1 MASTLETLVV
11 RISADAS
18 KLEQELNRQVK
29 NAETAGAKI
38 RAGLRLGAQGL
49 AVIGTAATGAAT
61 AMTLLVNRTAAYADE
76 VDKAAIRT
84 RLARST
90 VQELRFVADQ
100 AGGSFQAIEA
110 NVRAFTGR
118 LAELDRGSKVVA
130 GTFDRLGVS
139 VYDTNGALRDTEA
152 LFLDTITALAGVENE
167 TERAAL
173 AVQAFGETG
182 TELLPILSAGAD
194 GIEAMRDKANELGLV
209 LDDQRIGALVQYKDA
224 VSRVGQAFEGVQ
236 REISIGFLPVLKDGL
251 LPLLE
256 NFLIP
261 RLRDAVNDLLGLES
275 GFDNSGVATDRLRG
289 KLADI
294 AASVVTFGDIL
305 LDLGRISVG
314 LTQVITAPFATLGA
328 VIGALSVD
336 LGRFVDGMAELTRGI
351 PLWKRGSW
359 FAAADIF
366 AGARDLFAGTI
377 GAGIADAVQAGIDQ
391 GATGLANLT
400 GGFTG
405 LGDMSPGE
413 AARRAV
419 LNGTTVLG
427 GNRSTPGT
435 YNPTGAGNAPS
446 GTPSDPVAVELVTAP
461 SLNRTLEDAGLL
473 PRSQAYRQLGITPF
487 ARLPEAVPL
496 GDPGVRAGNLV
507 VRLEAPDVRA
517 RVGGAVRLDDPG
529 AFARL
534 LLGDAEL
541 SQRDFGQ
548 LEEAKARARVRI
560 AEWVAWRIAL
570 TTESLREGE
579 DAGTMGR
586 AAFGPFTTGQRLLND
601 SYQGFR
607 PRPSNPAD
615 IARAAAINEQRA
627 EDLRQA
633 SEEFR
638 ANVVESSILFGTN
651 LVNAFKSGDPS
662 SIFGAVSGGIGSILG
677 LFNPFA
683 GELFSLVGG
692 LGSALI
698 GLGRNDESEATR
710 ALGASTRGAPAIELN
725 FTVNQSLNIAS
736 LTGSDRR
743 AVDGLLND
751 TVRALE
757 GVITRNVLPR
767 LGYLEERIA

>member
-11 RISADAS
+11 RLTADAT
-18 KLEQELNRQVK
+18 KLEQEFNRQIR
-29 NAETAGAKI
+29 NAETAGTKI
-38 RAGLRLGAQGL
+38 RAGLRLGAQAF
-49 AVIGTAATGAAT
+49 AVLGTAATGAAT
-61 AMTLLVNRTAAYADE
+61 AMTVLVNRTAGYADE

-118 LAELDRGSKVVA
+118 LAEMERGSKVVA

-139 VYDTNGALRDTEA
+139 VYDANGALRDTEA

-209 LDDQRIGALVQYKDA
+209 LDDQRIGALVQYKDS
-224 VSRVGQAFEGVQ
+224 VSRIGQAFEAVQ
-236 REISIGFLPVLKDGL
+236 REVSIGFLPVLKDGV

-261 RLRDAVNDLLGLES
+261 RLRDAVTDVFALETA
-275 GFDNSGVATDRLRG
+275 FDNSGEATDELRG

-328 VIGALSVD
+328 VIGSLSVD
-336 LGRFVDGMAELTRGI
+336 LGRFLDGMAEITDGLE
-351 PLWKRGSW
+351 LWQRGSW
-359 FAAADIF
+359 WGAAAIF
-366 AGARDLFAGTI
+366 RQSRDLFNNTI
-377 GAGIADAVQAGIDQ
+377 GAGVAGAVQAGIEQ
-391 GATGLANLT
+391 GAAGLANLER
-400 GGFTG
+400 GFTG
-405 LGDMSPGE
+405 LGDFGPAE
-413 AARRAV
+413 AARQAV
-419 LNGTTVLG
+419 LNGTTILG
-427 GNRSTPGT
+427 GNRNTPGT
-435 YNPTGAGNAPS
+435 YNPTGGAGTPS

-473 PRSQAYRQLGITPF
+473 PRNDAYRQLGINPF
-487 ARLPEAVPL
+487 ARLPAAIPL

-507 VRLEAPDVRA
+507 TRLDPPAVRA
-517 RVGGAVRLDDPG
+517 TVGGAVRLDAPDV
-529 AFARL
+529 FARL
-534 LLGDAEL
+534 LLGDAEF

-548 LEEAKARARVRI
+548 LEEAKARARVRV
-560 AEWVAWRIAL
+560 AEWLAMRLSV
-570 TTESLREGE
+570 TTASLRMDE

-586 AAFGPFTTGQRLLND
+586 DAFGPFTTGQRLLND

-615 IARAAAINEQRA
+615 IARAAGINEQRA

-662 SIFGAVSGGIGSILG
+662 SIFGAVSGGVGSILG
-677 LFNPFA
+677 LFNPLA
-683 GELFSLVGG
+683 GEFFSLIGG

-698 GLGRNDESEATR
+698 GLGRNEESEATR
-710 ALGASTRGAPAIELN
+710 ALGASTRGAPAVEFN
-725 FTVNQSLNIAS
+725 VSVYQSLSIAS
-736 LTGSDRR
+736 LTGEGRR

-751 TVRALE
+751 TASRIEA
-757 GVITRNVLPR
+757 VITRNVLPR